1 LTARLIKGGV
11 AVDDRGALQFVND
24 FDVSCYQRFYVISSH
39 QPSFVR
45 AWHGHKVEGKAFT
58 VVVGAAVIGAVAIDD
73 WVNPDTSRAVQRVV
87 LSATCPSVFVVPPGF
102 ANGSMTLQ
110 ANTQILVFSTLSLEA
125 ASQDDFRFDARL
137 WNIWDIKER

>member
-1 LTARLIKGGV
+1 MTARLIKGGV

-39 QPSFVR
+39 QPRFVR

-87 LSATCPSVFVVPPGF
+87 LSH
-102 ANGSMTLQ
+102 
-110 ANTQILVFSTLSLEA
+110 LSIGICRA
-125 ASQDDFRFDARL
+125 ARL
-137 WNIWDIKER
+137 CEWIDDSSSQHPDPCFLDTFSRGRKSR